1 MQTGSSSSRPV
12 QEAASKP
19 LLLGLTAAII
29 VGIIAPL
36 VLPHVLHTSVVYH
49 VIIHIASIIIAA
61 FLTIISTM
69 AYRRAGGMRTLFM
82 TLGFAALGVAETFY
96 LFQAAGLLMALNV
109 PSLDI
114 EASHLILLAMLS
126 MFGLGV
132 LKVNK

>member
-1 MQTGSSSSRPV
+1 MQTGSSRPV

-19 LLLGLTAAII
+19 LLFGLTAAIV

-36 VLPHVLHTSVVYH
+36 VLPHVMHPSVVYH
-49 VIIHIASIIIAA
+49 VIIHIASVTIAA
-61 FLTIISTM
+61 FLTIVSIL
-69 AYRRAGGMRTLFM
+69 AYKRAGGMRTLFM
-82 TLGFAALGVAETFY
+82 TLGFFALGVAEVFY
-96 LFQAAGLLMALNV
+96 LLQAAGLLAILDI
-109 PSLDI
+109 PALDI